1 MSSPAGPGPDG
12 FARRPR
18 TYFDLVVAAY
28 CVVLVLSN
36 VAATK
41 GVAFGPVLTDGGFF
55 LFPIAY
61 VLGDVV
67 AEVYGFRAA
76 RRAIVTS
83 FAAGLFSSV
92 VFWLVIAL
100 PPAEFYQGQE
110 AFETVLGPVPLIV
123 AGSLLGYLA
132 GQLLNAFVM
141 VRIKARTQERHLW
154 ARLIGSTLVG
164 ELVDTV
170 IFCAVAAPVIGIGT
184 ASDFLNYVVV
194 GYVYK
199 VLVEVV
205 VLPVTY
211 AAIAWLKRREPTYGA
226 PGAVAESPAP
236 AR

>member
-1 MSSPAGPGPDG
+1 VSSPAGPAPAAS
-12 FARRPR
+12 ARNPR
-18 TYFDLVVAAY
+18 TYFDLIVAAY

-55 LFPIAY
+55 LFPLAY

-67 AEVYGFRAA
+67 TEVYGFRAA

-132 GQLLNAFVM
+132 GQLLNAFVL
-141 VRIKARTQERHLW
+141 VRIRARTRDRHLW

-170 IFCAVAAPVIGIGT
+170 IFCAVAAPIIGIGT
-184 ASDFLNYVVV
+184 ASDFLNYAVA

-211 AAIAWLKRREPTYGA
+211 AAIAWLKRREPSCGA
-226 PGAVAESPAP
+226 PGTVAESPAP

>member
-1 MSSPAGPGPDG
+1 MSSPAGPAPAAS
-12 FARRPR
+12 ARNPR
-18 TYFDLVVAAY
+18 TYFDLIVAAY

-55 LFPIAY
+55 LFPLAY

-67 AEVYGFRAA
+67 TEVYGFRAA

-132 GQLLNAFVM
+132 GQLLNAFVL
-141 VRIKARTQERHLW
+141 VRIRARTRDRHLW

-170 IFCAVAAPVIGIGT
+170 IFCAVAAPIIGIGT
-184 ASDFLNYVVV
+184 ASDFLNYAVA

-211 AAIAWLKRREPTYGA
+211 AAIAWLKRREPSRGA
-226 PGAVAESPAP
+226 PGTVAESPAP

>member
-1 MSSPAGPGPDG
+1 MSTPAGPAPAG

-18 TYFDLVVAAY
+18 TYFDLIVAAY

-55 LFPIAY
+55 LFPLAY

-67 AEVYGFRAA
+67 TEVYGFRAA

-132 GQLLNAFVM
+132 GQLLNAYVL
-141 VRIKARTQERHLW
+141 VRIRARTQERHLW

-170 IFCAVAAPVIGIGT
+170 IFCAVAAPIIGIST